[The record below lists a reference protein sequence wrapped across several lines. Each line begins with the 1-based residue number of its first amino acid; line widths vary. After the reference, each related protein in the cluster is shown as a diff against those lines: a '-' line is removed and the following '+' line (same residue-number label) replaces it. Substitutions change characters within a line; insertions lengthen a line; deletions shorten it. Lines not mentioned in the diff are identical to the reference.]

1 MLAQQPQPDKLK
13 PTAGRTPCGDK
24 IAFMNRR
31 DFFRTTGGGALLTSQ
46 AGRARAASDMSSEIL
61 EYKKPVFNLHQF
73 FSAPVK
79 IASIE
84 LLQARGHYFLR
95 TRSAD
100 GAEGI
105 VQTKDIADY
114 IPILAHRVRRHF
126 LGQDARDLERLVDE
140 VYAADSNYKLA
151 GQEFWCP
158 VAYIEQSLFDLM
170 GKALKKPAGELMGG
184 VLRKEIPVY
193 LSGSGRD
200 TTAEEEVDVYARE
213 VERTGAKAV
222 KFKIGGRMSD
232 NRDAYPERTNKLL
245 ELAQRKLAGKVTLM
259 ADANGSYDA
268 ANAIEIGRRLQEM
281 KYLWFEEPCP
291 WEELSETKKVA
302 DALEL
307 KVAFGEQDSS
317 LWLFQWMID
326 NRVMDVVQPDLNYNG
341 GFIRAARVARMARKA
356 NMWICPHN
364 TQTGAASVNI
374 LQFAATTPNI
384 GPWMEYVS
392 RKPPKKESW
401 YAPNFDVSNG
411 VIPVPT
417 GPGMG
422 LEFDPEFLKDAA
434 VVDLA

>member
-1 MLAQQPQPDKLK
+1 
-13 PTAGRTPCGDK
+13 
-24 IAFMNRR
+24 MNRR
-31 DFFRTTGGGALLTSQ
+31 DFLKFMTGSALLTGQ
-46 AGRARAASDMSSEIL
+46 APRAWGASDMGPEIV
-61 EYKKPVFNLHQF
+61 EYKKPVFNLHKF
-73 FSAPVK
+73 FDAPVK

-84 LLQARGHYFLR
+84 LLQAYGQFFLR

-105 VQTKDIADY
+105 IETKDIVDY
-114 IPILAHRVRRHF
+114 IQILAHRVVPHF
-126 LGQDARDLERLVDE
+126 LGRDARDLEHLVDE
-140 VYAADSNYKLA
+140 VYVTNSNYKLA

-193 LSGSGRD
+193 LSGSGRE
-200 TTAEEEVDVYARE
+200 TTAEEEVDIYVRE

-232 NRDAYPERTNKLL
+232 NRDAAPERTNKLL
-245 ELAQRKLAGKVTLM
+245 ELATQKLAGKVTLM

-268 ANAIEIGRRLQEM
+268 ENAIEIGKRLQEM

-302 DALEL
+302 DALDM

-326 NRVMDVVQPDLNYNG
+326 NKVMDVVQPDLNYNG
-341 GFIRAARVARMARKA
+341 GFIRAAKVARMARKA
-356 NMWICPHN
+356 DMWICPHD
-364 TQTGAASVNI
+364 TQTGAAAVNI

-392 RKPPKKESW
+392 RNAPKKEPW
-401 YAPNFDVSNG
+401 YAPNFDIKDG

-422 LEFDPEFLKDAA
+422 LEFDLDFLKKAT
-434 VVDLA
+434 VVKLA

>member
-1 MLAQQPQPDKLK
+1 M
-13 PTAGRTPCGDK
+13 T
-24 IAFMNRR
+24 RR
-31 DFFRTTGGGALLTSQ
+31 DFVKASFGSALLTSQ
-46 AGRARAASDMSSEIL
+46 ARRAWGASDMETEIL
-61 EYKKPVFNLHQF
+61 EYKKPVFNLHRF
-73 FSAPVK
+73 FNAPVR
-79 IASIE
+79 IASID
-84 LLQARGHYFLR
+84 LLQAHGQFFLR

-114 IPILAHRVRRHF
+114 IQILGRRVMPHF
-126 LGQDARDLERLVDE
+126 LGKDARDLEQLIDE
-140 VYAADSNYKLA
+140 VYAEDSNYKLA

-170 GKALKKPAGELMGG
+170 GKALKKPAAELMGG
-184 VLRKEIPVY
+184 ALRKEIPVY

-200 TTAEEEVDVYARE
+200 TTAEAEVDVYVRE
-213 VERTGAKAV
+213 VARTGAKAV

-245 ELAQRKLAGKVTLM
+245 ELAQQKLADKVTLM

-268 ANAIEIGRRLQEM
+268 KNAIEIGKRLQEM

-302 DALEL
+302 DALDM

-326 NRVMDVVQPDLNYNG
+326 NKVMDVVQPDLNYNG
-341 GFIRAARVARMARKA
+341 GFIRAAKVARMARTA
-356 NMWICPHN
+356 GMWICPHN

-374 LQFAATTPNI
+374 LQFAATTPNV

-392 RKPPKKESW
+392 RQPPRSESW
-401 YAPNFDVSNG
+401 YSPNFDIKDG

-422 LEFDPEFLKDAA
+422 LEFDPDFLKNATP
-434 VVDLA
+434 VKLA

>member
-1 MLAQQPQPDKLK
+1 
-13 PTAGRTPCGDK
+13 
-24 IAFMNRR
+24 MNRR
-31 DFFRTTGGGALLTSQ
+31 DFLKATAGGALL
-46 AGRARAASDMSSEIL
+46 AGRAARAADVSVTDAEIL
-61 EYKKPVFNLHQF
+61 EYKKPVFNLHKF
-73 FSAPVK
+73 FDAPVK
-79 IASIE
+79 IASID
-84 LLQARGHYFLR
+84 LLQAYGQYFLR

-100 GAEGI
+100 GAEGM
-105 VQTKDIADY
+105 VQTKDIVDY
-114 IPILAHRVRRHF
+114 IEILAHRVRPHF
-126 LGQDARDLERLVDE
+126 LGKDARDLEQLVDE
-140 VYAADSNYKLA
+140 VYATNSNYKLA

-170 GKALKKPAGELMGG
+170 GKTLKKPVGELMGG

-200 TTAEEEVDVYARE
+200 TTAEEEVEVYVRG
-213 VERTGAKAV
+213 VENTGAKAV

-232 NRDAYPERTNKLL
+232 NRDAYPERTNKIL
-245 ELAQRKLAGKVTLM
+245 ELAQKKLAGKVTLM
-259 ADANGSYDA
+259 ADANGSYDSK
-268 ANAIEIGRRLQEM
+268 NAIEIGKRLQDM

-302 DALEL
+302 DALEM

-326 NRVMDVVQPDLNYNG
+326 NKVMDVVQPDLNYNG

-356 NMWICPHN
+356 NMWICPHD

-374 LQFAATTPNI
+374 LQFAATIPNI

-401 YAPNFDVSNG
+401 YSPNFEIKNG

-422 LEFDPEFLKDAA
+422 LEFAPDFFKNATTIK
-434 VVDLA
+434 LA

>member
-1 MLAQQPQPDKLK
+1 
-13 PTAGRTPCGDK
+13 
-24 IAFMNRR
+24 MNRR
-31 DFFRTTGGGALLTSQ
+31 QFSKTLAGGALLAS
-46 AGRARAASDMSSEIL
+46 RAAADIEAEIVD
-61 EYKKPVFNLHQF
+61 YKKPVFNLHQF
-73 FSAPVK
+73 FKSPVK

-84 LLQARGHYFLR
+84 LLQSHNQFFLR
-95 TRSAD
+95 TRSSD

-114 IPILAHRVRRHF
+114 VQILAHRVAPHF
-126 LGQDARDLERLVDE
+126 IGQDARDLEHLVDE
-140 VYAADSNYKLA
+140 VYATDSNYKLA

-158 VAYIEQSLFDLM
+158 VAYVEQSLFDLM
-170 GKALKKPAGELMGG
+170 GKTLKKPVGELMGG

-200 TTAEEEVDVYARE
+200 TTAEEEVDVYVRG
-213 VERTGAKAV
+213 VENTGAKAV

-232 NRDAYPERTNKLL
+232 NQDATPGRTDKIL
-245 ELAQRKLAGKVTLM
+245 ELAQKKLAGKVTLM

-268 ANAIEIGRRLQEM
+268 KNAVAIGKRLQEM

-291 WEELSETKKVA
+291 WEELSETKRVA
-302 DALEL
+302 DALEM

-317 LWLFQWMID
+317 LWRFQWMID
-326 NRVMDVVQPDLNYNG
+326 NKVMDVVQPDLNYNG

-364 TQTGAASVNI
+364 TQTSAASVNI

-384 GPWMEYVS
+384 GPYMEYVS
-392 RKPPKKESW
+392 RAPAKKESW
-401 YAPNFDVSNG
+401 YSPNFEIRNG
-411 VIPVPT
+411 AIPVPT

-422 LEFDPEFLKDAA
+422 LEFDPDFLKKAT
-434 VVDLA
+434 VVTSA

>member
-1 MLAQQPQPDKLK
+1 MD
-13 PTAGRTPCGDK
+13 
-24 IAFMNRR
+24 RR
-31 DFFRTTGGGALLTSQ
+31 DFLKASFGSALLTSQ
-46 AGRARAASDMSSEIL
+46 ARRAVAASDLEAEIL
-61 EYKKPVFNLHQF
+61 EYKKPVFNLHKF
-73 FSAPVK
+73 FPAPVK

-84 LLQARGHYFLR
+84 LLQAHGQYFLR

-114 IPILAHRVRRHF
+114 IQILGRRVLPHF
-126 LGQDARDLERLVDE
+126 LGKDARDLEQLVDD
-140 VYAADSNYKLA
+140 VYAEDSNYKLA

-170 GKALKKPAGELMGG
+170 GKALKKPVADLMGG
-184 VLRKEIPVY
+184 ALRKEIPVY

-200 TTAEEEVDVYARE
+200 TTADQEVDVYVRE
-213 VERTGAKAV
+213 VARTGAKAV

-232 NRDAYPERTNKLL
+232 NRDAYPERTNKIF
-245 ELAQRKLAGKVTLM
+245 ELAQQKLAGKVTLM

-268 ANAIEIGRRLQEM
+268 NNAIEIGKRLQEM

-302 DALEL
+302 DALDM

-326 NRVMDVVQPDLNYNG
+326 NQVMDVVQPDLNYNG
-341 GFIRAARVARMARKA
+341 GFIRAAKVARMARKA
-356 NMWICPHN
+356 GMWICPHN

-392 RKPPKKESW
+392 RQPPRNEPW
-401 YAPNFDVSNG
+401 YAPNFDIKDG

-422 LEFDPEFLKDAA
+422 LEFDPDFLKTATP
-434 VVDLA
+434 VKLA